1 MSNSNNKE
9 ILKLNINHY
18 KYQKNIKSK
27 GIQNNFKS
35 YLSKNPD
42 YNDIIHSNS
51 EIVKNNKSYLKTN
64 KLYLPYISD
73 NIIRKRNNMKSN
85 RNIGCIVL
93 TDIFFIPRSKWIK
106 SPEDWNRS
114 IVRGK
119 TYKCTEGIGKEL
131 KEIALEYIK

>member
-1 MSNSNNKE
+1 MNRFGNGNGAEDFSEMSMV
-9 ILKLNINHY
+9 IN
-18 KYQKNIKSK
+18 
-27 GIQNNFKS
+27 
-35 YLSKNPD
+35 D
-42 YNDIIHSNS
+42 Y
-51 EIVKNNKSYLKTN
+51 
-64 KLYLPYISD
+64 
-73 NIIRKRNNMKSN
+73 RKRNNMKSN